1 MSNTGYFH
9 YWMRTQIHCGVGSM
23 IRVPALMQQLGGRR
37 VLLVSDAGLR
47 KAGLVDRLESVFA
60 VNQSGGQPVL
70 AGVIDDIAPDATAGT
85 INKATAYARSIAADS
100 IVALGGGSVLDAAK
114 GIKYS
119 LAHDLTDIQDV
130 LLGGI
135 RFETAPPSA
144 PLGIPHIALPTTA
157 GTGAEV
163 TNAAVILCERL
174 GGAKAGLMA
183 PYLEADI
190 AVLDAG
196 LTVGLPRSL
205 TADTGM
211 DALTHAMEIAAN
223 ANSNHFTD
231 AGVFTAAALID
242 KWLPVVIR
250 EPGNLEGRNALL
262 QASTMA
268 CLALANVIG
277 PMPVHNCSHALG
289 ALYHIP
295 HGRANGVLLPAV
307 MEVLRDF
314 YRPTAGR
321 LARALAIESA
331 GRSADQLLDAVTGRL
346 RALQREIGMPTT
358 FQEVRR
364 NQLPQI
370 VKGISSDPVAM
381 FYPMTPAQIERI
393 VDRVA
398 AA

>member
-1 MSNTGYFH
+1 MSNSGYFH
-9 YWMRTQIHCGVGSM
+9 YWMRSQVHCGVGAV

-47 KAGLVDRLESVFA
+47 KVGLVDKLESVFA
-60 VNQSGGQPVL
+60 INQSGGMPVL
-70 AGVIDDIAPDATAGT
+70 AGVIDDIAPDATAAS
-85 INKATAYARSIAADS
+85 INKATAYARSVAADC

-114 GIKYS
+114 GIKYA
-119 LAHDLTDIQDV
+119 LAHNLTDIQDV

-135 RFETAPPSA
+135 RLETSPPSG

-163 TNAAVILCERL
+163 TNGAVILCERL
-174 GGAKAGLMA
+174 GGAKAGLVA

-196 LTVGLPRSL
+196 LSVGLPRSI

-211 DALTHAMEIAAN
+211 DAMTHALEIVAN
-223 ANSNHFTD
+223 PSSNHFTD
-231 AGVFTAAALID
+231 ASVFTATALID
-242 KWLPVVIR
+242 HWLPIVIK

-268 CLALANVIG
+268 CLALVNVLG
-277 PMPVHNCSHALG
+277 PMPVHNCAHALG
-289 ALYHIP
+289 ALFHIP

-314 YRPTAGR
+314 YRPNAGR
-321 LARALAIESA
+321 LARAFAIPAE
-331 GRSADQLLDAVTGRL
+331 GRSADELLDMVIARL
-346 RALQREIGMPTT
+346 RALQDKIGMPRT
-358 FQEVRR
+358 FPEVKRA
-364 NQLPQI
+364 QLTQI
-370 VKGISSDPVAM
+370 VQAISSDPVSM
-381 FYPMTPAQIERI
+381 FYRMTPAQIEQI
-393 VDRVA
+393 VIKVA
-398 AA
+398 DA

>member
-9 YWMRTQIHCGVGSM
+9 YWMRTQVHCAVGSV
-23 IRVPALMQQLGGRR
+23 IRVPPLMQQLGGKR

-60 VNQSGGQPVL
+60 ANQSGGQPVL
-70 AGVIDDIAPDATAGT
+70 AGVVDDIAPDATASS
-85 INKATAYARSIAADS
+85 INKATAYARAVAADS

-119 LAHDLTDIQDV
+119 LAHHLTDIQEV

-135 RFETAPPSA
+135 RFETSPPSG
-144 PLGIPHIALPTTA
+144 PMGIPHIAVPTTA

-163 TNAAVILCERL
+163 TNGAVILCERL
-174 GGAKAGLMA
+174 GGAKGGLVV

-196 LTVGLPRSL
+196 LTVGLPRSI

-211 DALTHAMEIAAN
+211 DALTHAIEIVAN
-223 ANSNHFTD
+223 PNSNCFTD
-231 AGVFTAAALID
+231 AGVFTATALID
-242 KWLPVVIR
+242 HWLPIVTR
-250 EPGNLEGRNALL
+250 DPGNLVGRSAML

-268 CLALANVIG
+268 CLALVNVLG
-277 PMPVHNCSHALG
+277 PMPVHNCAHALG

-314 YRPTAGR
+314 YRPTSER
-321 LARALAIESA
+321 LARAFGIPTA
-331 GRSADQLLDAVTGRL
+331 GRSADELLDRVTARL
-346 RALQREIGMPTT
+346 RALQAEIGMPTT
-358 FQEVRR
+358 FPEIRKDQM
-364 NQLPQI
+364 PQI
-370 VKGISSDPVAM
+370 VQAISRDPVAM
-381 FYPMTPAQIERI
+381 FYPMTAVQIEQI
-393 VDRVA
+393 IDKVIA
-398 AA
+398 T

>member
-9 YWMRTQIHCGVGSM
+9 YWMRTQVHCAVGAV
-23 IRVPALMQQLGGRR
+23 IRVPALMQQLGGKR

-60 VNQSGGQPVL
+60 ANQSAGQPVL
-70 AGVIDDIAPDATAGT
+70 AGVVDDIAPDASAAS
-85 INKATAYARSIAADS
+85 INKATAYARSVAADS

-119 LAHDLTDIQDV
+119 LAHHLTDIQDV

-135 RFETAPPSA
+135 RLETTPPSG

-163 TNAAVILCERL
+163 TNGAVILCDRL
-174 GGAKAGLMA
+174 GGAKAGLVA
-183 PYLEADI
+183 PYLEADV

-196 LTVGLPRSL
+196 LTVGLPRSI

-211 DALTHAMEIAAN
+211 DALTHAVEIVAN

-231 AGVFTAAALID
+231 AGVFAATALID

-250 EPGNLEGRNALL
+250 EPGNLEGRSALL

-268 CLALANVIG
+268 CLALVNVLG
-277 PMPVHNCSHALG
+277 PMPVHNCAHALG
-289 ALYHIP
+289 ALFHIP

-314 YRPTAGR
+314 YLPTADR
-321 LARALAIESA
+321 LARAFGIAAE
-331 GRSADQLLDAVTGRL
+331 GRSAGELLDRVITRL
-346 RALQREIGMPTT
+346 RELQREIGMPTT
-358 FQEVRR
+358 FPEVRKD
-364 NQLPQI
+364 QMSQI

-381 FYPMTPAQIERI
+381 FYPMTPVQIEQI
-393 VDRVA
+393 VARVA